1 MAESTTATCSE
12 AYSNGLNPIKGVSL
26 VVSSKK
32 WNEQKSSKKPVELLG
47 ANLLTLAEVILGGR
61 DIEKRRFIPIKRR
74 SLNLAPNSSTNLITP
89 PPLVEINKKYIS
101 L

>member
-1 MAESTTATCSE
+1 M
-12 AYSNGLNPIKGVSL
+12 GLIPLKVYSL

-32 WNEQKSSKKPVELLG
+32 WNEQKGYKKPVELLG
-47 ANLLTLAEVILGGR
+47 ENLLTLAEVILGGR

-89 PPLVEINKKYIS
+89 SPLVKQKY
-101 L
+101 